1 MKEDSKKSVLVV
13 DDDLTIRKLIAH
25 HLKSGN
31 YEVYEANGAAE
42 GFAYLKEKN
51 IDLVLCD
58 VTMEEMDGF
67 TFCRKV
73 REDQNY
79 RILPFVFVT
88 AKTSLED
95 KSIAMDAGGDDFI
108 TKPFNVDELL
118 LKVRSLLRRTEIY
131 KTHGVKK
138 SLEQSFTKI
147 TPRILLVD
155 DDETIA
161 KLFQFN
167 LQKAGFE
174 CNLASSANQAL
185 QKAKLYHPDLII
197 SDIMM
202 PEVDGFEF
210 RKMVLDDENLKS
222 IPFVILTSKDEEKDI
237 LDGYD
242 LGITDYFVKNSSPR
256 VVVAKVNAILNNL
269 QSERQKIVNELNTA
283 AETLRAKV
291 VPESVPAFEGFEIK
305 HWHKPFQG
313 IPGGDFID
321 YFQLDENNLA
331 IILGDVMGKK
341 WSAWYFA
348 FAYAGYI
355 RSSLR
360 SVLQGAKG
368 FSSGEILQLVNKS
381 VYQDSKVSEVF
392 ATLSVVVINKIS
404 KTAEYAGAGDLPIL
418 LKRNSTNEV
427 KSIQAKG
434 MLLGFSE
441 DGDYKNEIINLEP
454 NDVILMMTDGII
466 ESRNPSGNQFGSQ
479 NLIQLLQNTDS
490 NSDFVVKIKETLNNF
505 TLEVYDDDISLI
517 VIKSF

>member
-1 MKEDSKKSVLVV
+1 
-13 DDDLTIRKLIAH
+13 
-25 HLKSGN
+25 
-31 YEVYEANGAAE
+31 
-42 GFAYLKEKN
+42 
-51 IDLVLCD
+51 
-58 VTMEEMDGF
+58 MDGF

-79 RILPFVFVT
+79 RTLPFVFVT

-118 LKVRSLLRRTEIY
+118 LKVRALLRRTEIY
-131 KTHGVKK
+131 KIHGAKK
-138 SLEQSFTKI
+138 SLEQSFTRN
-147 TPRILLVD
+147 TPKVLLVD

-174 CNLASSANQAL
+174 CSLAESAKQGL
-185 QKAKLYHPDLII
+185 QIAKSIHPDLII

-202 PEVDGFEF
+202 PEIDGFEF
-210 RKMVLDDENLKS
+210 RRMILKDENLKS
-222 IPFVILTSKDEEKDI
+222 VPFVILTSKDEEKDI

-269 QSERQKIVNELNTA
+269 HSERQKIVDELNTA

-291 VPESVPAFEGFEIK
+291 VPENMPSFEGFEIK

-355 RSSLR
+355 RSALR
-360 SVLQGAKG
+360 SVLQGAKEY
-368 FSSGEILQLVNKS
+368 SPGEILQRVNKS

-404 KTAEYAGAGDLPIL
+404 KTADYAGAGDLPIL
-418 LKRNSTNEV
+418 LRKNSNNEV
-427 KSIQAKG
+427 KRILAKG

-441 DGDYKNEIINLEP
+441 DGDYKNETINLES
-454 NDVILMMTDGII
+454 NDIILMMTDGII
-466 ESRNPSGNQFGSQ
+466 ESRNPSGDQFGSQ
-479 NLIQLLQNTDS
+479 NLMQLLQENSSDCDYTD
-490 NSDFVVKIKETLNNF
+490 KIKETLNNF
-505 TLEVYDDDISLI
+505 TLGGYEDDISLI
-517 VIKSF
+517 AIKSL